1 MGNTPSTQPTDGEF
15 EILLVLWE
23 KGPSTVRVINES
35 LNKKRPESAKE
46 IGYTTTLK
54 LMQIMAEKGLLSRSK
69 SGKTHIYKPEI
80 DQSETQQRLVNKLMD
95 KAFQGSAMKLVQQ
108 ALGNRETSTQ
118 ELDEIRKFLDE
129 LEEGKK

>member
-1 MGNTPSTQPTDGEF
+1 MGNTSSIQPTDGEL
-15 EILLVLWE
+15 EILQVLW
-23 KGPSTVRVINES
+23 KNGPSTVRVINET
-35 LNKKRPESAKE
+35 LNKRKPESTKE

-54 LMQIMAEKGLLSRSK
+54 LMQIMAEKGILSRTK
-69 SGKTHIYKPEI
+69 SGKTHIYKAQV

-108 ALGNRETSTQ
+108 ALGNRKTSSQ

-129 LEEGKK
+129 LEEGK